1 MRTMAGRTRTGF
13 SSLDF
18 LEIYLNFS
26 VTFRSVGNGATGKQ
40 VRGAYPQNMI
50 EATPPSWEP
59 RSLTGRAH
67 GAVGHD
73 AE

>member
-1 MRTMAGRTRTGF
+1 M
-13 SSLDF
+13 
-18 LEIYLNFS
+18 
-26 VTFRSVGNGATGKQ
+26 
-40 VRGAYPQNMI
+40 RGAYPQNTI